1 MSQENTTKQETTIQ
15 ETINKLDVKDCI
27 DDPFTAKELNIKEFD
42 LPGIGQDAK
51 NQQSQFL
58 ENQQFKTQNQDL
70 KWRIRMLEQGLTHL
84 GQALI
89 IVSNR
94 AEVLFAS
101 SAADLLLKKQQG
113 LIMVGRHLNAEL
125 IPDNIRLQ
133 KAISSAI
140 DNNLTQDN
148 SISIYIHRDQ
158 QPRPYCLSF
167 SRMPKQLD
175 ERRDGFN
182 VLILIKDLSLNFE
195 YWADRLAAMFGLSRR
210 EVECVILL
218 TERRN
223 TTEVSDVMNISP
235 ETVRQYIKNIFK
247 KMDVQK
253 QHELVSLALDYRRN
267 R

>member
-1 MSQENTTKQETTIQ
+1 MTQETTKL
-15 ETINKLDVKDCI
+15 ETAVKDCV
-27 DDPFTAKELNIKEFD
+27 DAYSNIRNKISEKNGLVD
-42 LPGIGQDAK
+42 TDSSNETQEIQLLEYQHLK
-51 NQQSQFL
+51 NQ
-58 ENQQFKTQNQDL
+58 NQEL
-70 KWRIRMLEQGLTHL
+70 KWRITMLEQGLTHL

-101 SAADLLLKKQQG
+101 KAAELLLKKQQG
-113 LIMVGRHLNAEL
+113 LIMVDKHLNAEL
-125 IPDNIRLQ
+125 TPDNIRLQ
-133 KAISSAI
+133 KAITSAI
-140 DNNLTQDN
+140 DNNLSQDN

-182 VLILIKDLSLNFE
+182 VLILVKDLSLNFE
-195 YWADRLAAMFGLSRR
+195 YWADRLAAKFGLSRR

-223 TTEVSDVMNISP
+223 TTEVSDVMSISP